1 AATKAA
7 PKKAPAPDPAKW
19 PIESLRVEGN
29 HNYTR
34 EQVLAV
40 AGVKVGQMAGKP
52 EFDAARDRL
61 VSSGAFET
69 VGYRFEP
76 ATSHVGAN
84 HVGANHAGAN
94 QAGASQPEAS

>member
-1 AATKAA
+1 MRLWLILAALTAGAGFTQTGGTRPPAKKAVSKAA
-7 PKKAPAPDPAKW
+7 PKKVTAPAPAKW
-19 PIESLRVEGN
+19 PIESLQVEGN

-69 VGYRFEP
+69 VG
-76 ATSHVGAN
+76 
-84 HVGANHAGAN
+84 
-94 QAGASQPEAS
+94 